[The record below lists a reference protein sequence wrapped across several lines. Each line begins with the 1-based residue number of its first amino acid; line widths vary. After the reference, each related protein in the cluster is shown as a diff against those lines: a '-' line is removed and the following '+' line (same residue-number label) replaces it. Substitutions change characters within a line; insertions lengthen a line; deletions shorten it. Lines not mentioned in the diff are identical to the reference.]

1 MLTPFVCVEQRQK
14 IHGVITMARI
24 TVPAYQYQE
33 RFVKLGSHETSYEYK
48 NGALYISP
56 KEKLKPFPQKLT
68 DRLLQYAVSHPDRV
82 FAAKR
87 NTQGEWIKLTYA
99 ETANRAWRIA
109 QALKNRQHLST
120 ERPIVILS
128 GNDLEHMTLSMGAM
142 LAGIPFSA
150 ISPAYSLISK
160 DFGKLKHIFDVL
172 TPGLVFASDGE
183 AFAPAIQTC
192 LNNTDI
198 EVITNSGTLGEQP
211 CTAFASLLETEPV
224 DIQEHYAQIDEH
236 QIAKF
241 LFTSGSTKMPKAV
254 PTTHLMLCSNQQMLL
269 QTFPEFEDTPPILV
283 DWLAWHHTFGGSHN
297 VGIAMYNGGTIYID
311 DGKPIPGKIEETIRN
326 LKEIS
331 PTVYLNVPKGW
342 EEITEALE
350 RDAELR
356 EKFFAKVKVLFFAGA
371 ALSEAGWNRLDKI
384 AQEHCG
390 ERIRIMSGL
399 GMTETAPSCVFT
411 TGPKVMAGFIGYP
424 APGCEVKLAP
434 QGDKLEFCVRGKNVM
449 KHYWRLP
456 HEQQADIF
464 DEEGFYRTGDAVKL
478 VAPNDPSQG
487 LMYDGRIAEDFKLN
501 TGTFVNV
508 GTLRNKVLINGN
520 QLIQDVCVTGS
531 NLNAVGFLIFP
542 KLGACAEYAGL
553 SPKQE
558 NAQQILEHPKVQQWF
573 RQFLLEFNK
582 DATGSSNT
590 VSMLYLMTESPQL
603 DAGETTDKGNLN
615 QSGILKRRATMVE
628 ELYAKHIKN
637 PLIIRIPTLK
647 P

>member
-1 MLTPFVCVEQRQK
+1 
-14 IHGVITMARI
+14 MAQM
-24 TVPAYQYQE
+24 TVHTHKYPE
-33 RFVKLGSHETSYEYK
+33 RFVKLGSHETYVEYK

-56 KEKLKPFPQKLT
+56 KEELKPYPKKLT
-68 DRLLQYAVSHPDRV
+68 DRLLQYAETHPERI

-87 NTQGEWIKLTYA
+87 GPSGQWIELTYA
-99 ETANRAWRIA
+99 ETVKRAWHIA
-109 QALKNRQHLST
+109 QSLKQYPHLST

-128 GNDLEHMTLSMGAM
+128 GNDLEHLTLSMGAM

-160 DFGKLKHIFDVL
+160 DFGKLKHVFDTL
-172 TPGLVFASDGE
+172 TPGLVFANDG
-183 AFAPAIQTC
+183 
-192 LNNTDI
+192 D
-198 EVITNSGTLGEQP
+198 
-211 CTAFASLLETEPV
+211 AFASAINHCRNADDIVVVTISGQLDNQPCIAFSKLLESEIT
-224 DIQEHYAQIDEH
+224 DIKAHYERIDEH

-254 PTTHLMLCSNQQMLL
+254 PTTHLMLCTNQQMLL
-269 QTFPEFEDTPPILV
+269 QTFPEFEETPPILV

-297 VGIAMYNGGTIYID
+297 VGIALYNGGTIYID
-311 DGKPIPGKIEETIRN
+311 DGKPVPGKMEETIRN
-326 LKEIS
+326 LKEIA

-342 EEITEALE
+342 EEITVALE
-350 RDAELR
+350 QDAELR
-356 EKFFAKVKVLFFAGA
+356 EKFFSRVKVLFFAGA
-371 ALSEAGWNRLDKI
+371 ALSEAGWNRLDQI
-384 AQEHCG
+384 AQAHCG

-424 APGCEVKLAP
+424 APGCEVKLASI
-434 QGDKLEFCVRGKNVM
+434 GDKLEFCVRGKNVM
-449 KHYWRLP
+449 KQYWRLP
-456 HEQQADIF
+456 QEQQADIF

-478 VAPNDPSQG
+478 VDDNDPSQG

-520 QLIQDVCVTGS
+520 LLIQDVCVTGS
-531 NLNAVGFLIFP
+531 NLNAIGFLIFP
-542 KLGACAEYAGL
+542 KLAACANYAGL
-553 SPKQE
+553 DFKTATVE
-558 NAQQILEHPKVQQWF
+558 DILTHPKVQHWF
-573 RQFLLEFNK
+573 KQFLLEFNK

-590 VSMLYLMTESPQL
+590 VSMLYLMTEAPQL

-615 QSGILKRRATMVE
+615 QSGILKRRATMVQ
-628 ELYAKHIKN
+628 ELYEKHLNN

-647 P
+647 Q